1 MQSNLSI
8 NAISSKRMGAVIAA
22 LLLTGSLTGCNK
34 VQSEEN
40 EQVIKPVKLFEIPQ
54 QTDID
59 LDSLIAKVDATDR
72 AALSFQVGGEIE
84 TFDVR
89 MGQEVKKGQVL
100 AVLDATDYRIAVD
113 AAQAKFDLANSQYR
127 QASELYAKKLVS
139 TDYYDQAVNTF
150 TAAEVELDQAKTN
163 LGYTTLVAPFDGVV
177 SMVFGKQYQLIA
189 EKQPVLNILNH
200 SEMDVT
206 FSIPVSKLEDRS
218 IQDLTSSNMWVVM
231 DSHRGIRIPT
241 RFKEISTQPDEDTNS
256 YQAVVS
262 IEKPEGI
269 NLLSGMTAQVE
280 VQKSKP
286 DYGIGIVD
294 SAWLN
299 KDAGHGELWRYNP
312 DSQLIS
318 KVQVL
323 LDEQGK
329 VIDGLSSGDLIVEAG
344 VDVLSDGQQVK
355 AWLRE
360 GGI

>member
-8 NAISSKRMGAVIAA
+8 ETSLRKNA
-22 LLLTGSLTGCNK
+22 LLAIATIMLAGSLTGCNK
-34 VQSEEN
+34 AQSEETI
-40 EQVIKPVKLFEIPQ
+40 QVVKPVKLFEIPQ
-54 QTDID
+54 QSDVD
-59 LDSLIAKVDATDR
+59 LDSFIANVDATDR
-72 AALSFQVGGEIE
+72 AALSFQVSGDIEI
-84 TFDVR
+84 FSVR

-100 AVLDATDYRIAVD
+100 AALDATDYRIALD
-113 AAQAKFDLANSQYR
+113 AAQARFDLANSQFK
-127 QASELYAKKLVS
+127 QASKLYAKKLVS
-139 TDYYDQAVNTF
+139 TDYYDQALNTF

-262 IEKPEGI
+262 IVKPDGI

-280 VQKSKP
+280 VQKSKSQL
-286 DYGIGIVD
+286 GIGIVD
-294 SAWLN
+294 SAWLSRETN
-299 KDAGHGELWRYNP
+299 HGELWRYSP
-312 DSQLIS
+312 ESQLIS
-318 KVQVL
+318 KVQVS
-323 LDEQGK
+323 LDPQGN
-329 VIDGLSSGDLIVEAG
+329 VIDGLSPGDLIVEAG
-344 VDVLSDGQQVK
+344 VDVLSEGQQVK
-355 AWLRE
+355 AWQRE

>member
-8 NAISSKRMGAVIAA
+8 NAISNKRMGAVIAA

-59 LDSLIAKVDATDR
+59 LDSFIAKVDATDR

-113 AAQAKFDLANSQYR
+113 AAQAKFDLANSQYK

-150 TAAEVELDQAKTN
+150 TAAEVELDQVKTN

-189 EKQPVLNILNH
+189 EKQPVLNILNN

-323 LDEQGK
+323 LDEQDK

>member
-8 NAISSKRMGAVIAA
+8 KNMTSKQVGVALTT
-22 LLLTGSLTGCNK
+22 LLLAGYLAGCDK

-40 EQVIKPVKLFEIPQ
+40 VQVVKPVKLFKVPL
-54 QTDID
+54 QTDVG
-59 LDSLIAKVDATDR
+59 LDNFIAKIDATDR
-72 AALSFQVGGEIE
+72 AALSFNVGGDIE
-84 TFDVR
+84 TFFVR

-100 AVLDATDYRIAVD
+100 AVLDATDFRIAVD
-113 AAQAKFDLANSQYR
+113 AAQAKFDLANSQYK
-127 QASELYAKKLVS
+127 QASELYSKKLVS

-150 TAAEVELDQAKTN
+150 TAAQVELDQAKTN

-218 IQDLTSSNMWVVM
+218 VQDLISSNMWVVM
-231 DSHRGIRIPT
+231 DSHRGMRIPT

-256 YQAVVS
+256 FQAVVS
-262 IEKPEGI
+262 IKKPEDI
-269 NLLSGMTAQVE
+269 KLLSGMTAQVE
-280 VQKSKP
+280 VEKSKP
-286 DYGIGIVD
+286 DNGVGIID

-299 KDAGHGELWRYNP
+299 KQADHGELWRYDP
-312 DSQLIS
+312 ESQLIS
-318 KVQVL
+318 KVKVT
-323 LDEQGK
+323 LDNQGN

-344 VDVLSDGQQVK
+344 VSGLSDGQQVK

>member
-8 NAISSKRMGAVIAA
+8 KNMTSKQVGVALTT
-22 LLLTGSLTGCNK
+22 LLLAGYLAGCDK

-40 EQVIKPVKLFEIPQ
+40 VQVVKPVKLFKVPL
-54 QTDID
+54 QTDVG
-59 LDSLIAKVDATDR
+59 LDNFIAKIDATDR
-72 AALSFQVGGEIE
+72 AALSFNVGGDIE
-84 TFDVR
+84 TFSVR

-113 AAQAKFDLANSQYR
+113 AAQAKFDLANSQYK
-127 QASELYAKKLVS
+127 QASELYSKKLVS

-150 TAAEVELDQAKTN
+150 TAAQVELDQAKTN

-218 IQDLTSSNMWVVM
+218 VQDLISSNMWVVM

-256 YQAVVS
+256 FQAVVS
-262 IEKPEGI
+262 IKKPEDI
-269 NLLSGMTAQVE
+269 KLLSGMTAQVE
-280 VQKSKP
+280 VEKSKP
-286 DYGIGIVD
+286 DNGVGIVD

-299 KDAGHGELWRYNP
+299 KQADHGELWRYDP
-312 DSQLIS
+312 ESQLIS
-318 KVQVL
+318 KVKVT
-323 LDEQGK
+323 LDNQGN

-344 VDVLSDGQQVK
+344 VGGLSDGQQVK

>member
-1 MQSNLSI
+1 MQSKVSI
-8 NAISSKRMGAVIAA
+8 HAKTSKQIGAVIAA
-22 LLLTGSLTGCNK
+22 LLLAGSLAGCNK

-40 EQVIKPVKLFEIPQ
+40 VQVIKPVKLFEIPQ
-54 QTDID
+54 QTDVD
-59 LDSLIAKVDATDR
+59 LDSFIAKVDATDR
-72 AALSFQVGGEIE
+72 AALSFQVGGDIE
-84 TFDVR
+84 VFDVR

-113 AAQAKFDLANSQYR
+113 AAQAKFDLANSQYK
-127 QASELYAKKLVS
+127 QASELYSKKLVS
-139 TDYYDQAVNTF
+139 TDYYDQALNTF

-177 SMVFGKQYQLIA
+177 SMVFGQQYQLIA
-189 EKQPVLNILNH
+189 EKQPVLNILNNG
-200 SEMDVT
+200 EMDVT

-218 IQDLTSSNMWVVM
+218 IQELTSSNMWVVM

-262 IEKPEGI
+262 IEKPQDI

-280 VQKSKP
+280 VQKNRS

-294 SAWLN
+294 SAWLS
-299 KDAGHGELWRYNP
+299 KGTDHGELWRYNP

-318 KVQVL
+318 KVQVTL
-323 LDEQGK
+323 NKQGN

-344 VDVLSDGQQVK
+344 VDVLSEGQQVK

>member
-8 NAISSKRMGAVIAA
+8 NAISSKRMVAVIAA
-22 LLLTGSLTGCNK
+22 LLLAGSLTGCDK

-59 LDSLIAKVDATDR
+59 LDSFIAKVDATDR
-72 AALSFQVGGEIE
+72 AALSFQVGGDIE

-100 AVLDATDYRIAVD
+100 AVLDSTDYRIAVD
-113 AAQAKFDLANSQYR
+113 AAQAKFDLANSQYK
-127 QASELYAKKLVS
+127 QASELYTKKLVS
-139 TDYYDQAVNTF
+139 ADYYDQALNTF

-280 VQKSKP
+280 VQKNKS

-299 KDAGHGELWRYNP
+299 KDADHGELWRYNP

-329 VIDGLSSGDLIVEAG
+329 VIGGLSSGDLIVEAG

>member
-8 NAISSKRMGAVIAA
+8 KNMTSKQVGVALTT
-22 LLLTGSLTGCNK
+22 LLLAGYLAGCDK

-40 EQVIKPVKLFEIPQ
+40 VQVVKPVKLFKVPL
-54 QTDID
+54 QTDVG
-59 LDSLIAKVDATDR
+59 LDNFIAKIDATDR
-72 AALSFQVGGEIE
+72 AALSFNVGGDIE
-84 TFDVR
+84 TFFVR

-100 AVLDATDYRIAVD
+100 AVLDATDFRIAVD
-113 AAQAKFDLANSQYR
+113 AAQAKFDLANSQYK
-127 QASELYAKKLVS
+127 QASELYSKKLVS

-150 TAAEVELDQAKTN
+150 TAAQVELDQAKTN

-177 SMVFGKQYQLIA
+177 SMVFGKQYQLFA

-218 IQDLTSSNMWVVM
+218 VQDLISSNMWVVM

-256 YQAVVS
+256 FQAVVS
-262 IEKPEGI
+262 IKKPEDI
-269 NLLSGMTAQVE
+269 KLLSGMTAQVE
-280 VQKSKP
+280 VEKSKP
-286 DYGIGIVD
+286 DNGVGIVD

-299 KDAGHGELWRYNP
+299 KQADHGELWRYDP
-312 DSQLIS
+312 ESQLIS
-318 KVQVL
+318 KVKVT
-323 LDEQGK
+323 LDNQGN

-344 VDVLSDGQQVK
+344 VSGLSDGQQVK

>member
-8 NAISSKRMGAVIAA
+8 KNMTSKQVGVALTT
-22 LLLTGSLTGCNK
+22 LLLAGYLAGCDK

-40 EQVIKPVKLFEIPQ
+40 VQVVKPVKLFKVPL
-54 QTDID
+54 QTDVG
-59 LDSLIAKVDATDR
+59 LDNFIAKIDATDR
-72 AALSFQVGGEIE
+72 AALSFNVGGEIE
-84 TFDVR
+84 TFFVR

-100 AVLDATDYRIAVD
+100 AVLDATDFRIAVD
-113 AAQAKFDLANSQYR
+113 AAQAKFDLANSQYK
-127 QASELYAKKLVS
+127 QASELYSKKLVS

-150 TAAEVELDQAKTN
+150 TAAQVELDQAKTN

-218 IQDLTSSNMWVVM
+218 VQDLISSNMWVVM

-256 YQAVVS
+256 FQAVVS
-262 IEKPEGI
+262 IKKPEDI
-269 NLLSGMTAQVE
+269 KLLSGMTAQVE
-280 VQKSKP
+280 VEKSKP
-286 DYGIGIVD
+286 DNGVGIVD

-299 KDAGHGELWRYNP
+299 KQADHGELWRYDP
-312 DSQLIS
+312 ESQLIS
-318 KVQVL
+318 KVKVT
-323 LDEQGK
+323 LDNQGN

-344 VDVLSDGQQVK
+344 VGGLSDGQQVK

>member
-8 NAISSKRMGAVIAA
+8 NAISSKRMGAMIAA
-22 LLLTGSLTGCNK
+22 LLLAGSLTGCNK
-34 VQSEEN
+34 VQSEETV
-40 EQVIKPVKLFEIPQ
+40 QVVKPVKLFEIPL
-54 QTDID
+54 QTDIE
-59 LDSLIAKVDATDR
+59 LDSFIAKVDATDR
-72 AALSFQVGGEIE
+72 AALSFQVGGDIE

-113 AAQAKFDLANSQYR
+113 AAQAKFDLANSQYK

-150 TAAEVELDQAKTN
+150 TAADVELDQAKTN

-262 IEKPEGI
+262 IEKLEGI

-280 VQKSKP
+280 VQKHKS

-294 SAWLN
+294 SAWLT
-299 KDAGHGELWRYNP
+299 KEADHGELWRYNP

>member
-8 NAISSKRMGAVIAA
+8 KTSASKRVALAIAA
-22 LLLTGSLTGCNK
+22 FIFVGSLTGCNK
-34 VQSEEN
+34 VQSEESV
-40 EQVIKPVKLFEIPQ
+40 QVIKPVKLFEIPPQ
-54 QTDID
+54 SDVE
-59 LDSLIAKVDATDR
+59 LDSFIAKVDATDR
-72 AALSFQVGGEIE
+72 AALSFQVSGDIE
-84 TFDVR
+84 TFSVR

-100 AVLDATDYRIAVD
+100 TMLDATDYRIALD
-113 AAQAKFDLANSQYR
+113 AAQARFDLANSQYK
-127 QASELYAKKLVS
+127 QASELYSKKLVS
-139 TDYYDQAVNTF
+139 TDYYDQALNTF

-189 EKQPVLNILNH
+189 EKEPVLNILNH

-206 FSIPVSKLEDRS
+206 FSIPVSKLENRS
-218 IQDLTSSNMWVVM
+218 IEDLTSSNMWVVM

-262 IEKPEGI
+262 IEKPQGI

-280 VQKSKP
+280 VQKNKSQL
-286 DYGIGIVD
+286 GIGIVD
-294 SAWLN
+294 SAWLS
-299 KDAGHGELWRYNP
+299 KETDQGVLWRYNP
-312 DSQLIS
+312 ESQLIS
-318 KVQVL
+318 KVQVSL
-323 LDEQGK
+323 NPQGN

>member
-8 NAISSKRMGAVIAA
+8 QAKTGKQIGVAFAA
-22 LLLTGSLTGCNK
+22 LLLAGSMTGCNK
-34 VQSEEN
+34 VQSEETV
-40 EQVIKPVKLFEIPQ
+40 QVVKPVKLFEIPQ
-54 QTDID
+54 QTDIE
-59 LDSLIAKVDATDR
+59 LDSFIAKVDATDR
-72 AALSFQVGGEIE
+72 AALSFQVGGDIE
-84 TFDVR
+84 TFSVR

-113 AAQAKFDLANSQYR
+113 AAQAKFDLANSQYK
-127 QASELYAKKLVS
+127 QASELYSKKLVS

-150 TAAEVELDQAKTN
+150 TAAEVELDQAQTN
-163 LGYTTLVAPFDGVV
+163 FGYTTLVAPFDGVV
-177 SMVFGKQYQLIA
+177 AMVFGKQYQLIA
-189 EKQPVLNILNH
+189 EKQPILNLLNH

-218 IQDLTSSNMWVVM
+218 IQDLTNSNMWVVM

-262 IEKPEGI
+262 IEKPKGI

-280 VQKSKP
+280 VQKNRSY
-286 DYGIGIVD
+286 YGIGIVD
-294 SAWLN
+294 SAWLS
-299 KDAGHGELWRYNP
+299 KEADQGELWRYNP
-312 DSQLIS
+312 ESQLIS
-318 KVQVL
+318 KVQVT

-344 VDVLSDGQQVK
+344 VDALSDGQQVK

>member
-8 NAISSKRMGAVIAA
+8 KNMTSKQVGVALTT
-22 LLLTGSLTGCNK
+22 LLLAGYLAGCDK

-40 EQVIKPVKLFEIPQ
+40 VQVVKPVKLFKVPL
-54 QTDID
+54 QTDVG
-59 LDSLIAKVDATDR
+59 LDNFIAKIDATDR
-72 AALSFQVGGEIE
+72 AALSFNVGGDIE
-84 TFDVR
+84 TFFVR

-100 AVLDATDYRIAVD
+100 AVLDATDFRIAVD
-113 AAQAKFDLANSQYR
+113 AAQAKFDLANSQYK
-127 QASELYAKKLVS
+127 QASELYSKKLVS

-150 TAAEVELDQAKTN
+150 TAAQVELDQAKTN

-218 IQDLTSSNMWVVM
+218 VQDLISSNMWVVM

-256 YQAVVS
+256 FQAVVS
-262 IEKPEGI
+262 IKKPEDI
-269 NLLSGMTAQVE
+269 KLLSGMTAQVE
-280 VQKSKP
+280 VEKSKP
-286 DYGIGIVD
+286 DNGVGIVD

-299 KDAGHGELWRYNP
+299 KQADHGELWRYDP
-312 DSQLIS
+312 ESQLIS
-318 KVQVL
+318 KVKVT
-323 LDEQGK
+323 LDNQGN

-344 VDVLSDGQQVK
+344 VGGLSDGQQVK